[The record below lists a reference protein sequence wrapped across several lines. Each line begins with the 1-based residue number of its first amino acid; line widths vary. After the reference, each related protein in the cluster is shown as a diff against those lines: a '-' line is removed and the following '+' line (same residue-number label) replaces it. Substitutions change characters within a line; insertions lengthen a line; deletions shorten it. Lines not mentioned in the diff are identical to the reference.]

1 MAVGSLE
8 IIGADAE
15 DILFAY
21 FGTYFQSIRAPD
33 YRVWGDSWIR
43 RFISW
48 NPNPDYY
55 LYLYI
60 KAP

>member
-33 YRVWGDSWIR
+33 YRV
-43 RFISW
+43 
-48 NPNPDYY
+48 
-55 LYLYI
+55 
-60 KAP
+60 